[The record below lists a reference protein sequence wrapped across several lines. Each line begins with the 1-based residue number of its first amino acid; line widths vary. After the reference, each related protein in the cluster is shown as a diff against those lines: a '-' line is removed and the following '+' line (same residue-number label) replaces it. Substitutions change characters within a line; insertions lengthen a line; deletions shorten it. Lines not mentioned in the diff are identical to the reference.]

1 MPTEFRSLATLLNGE
16 RARHGAADVT
26 LAATPAPLDVLVAAS
41 EALTKF
47 EWGRNGQGVCSWCG
61 WARGTYD
68 SDAHGFDCPL
78 ATVRAALATPAPLDR
93 FEHVPSGEPSDVNGL
108 RHCLVC
114 DETWPCEPR
123 QRRDDHDL
131 RHLHDDAESG
141 SASGDPMDATYPGE
155 GGPDDWG

>member
-1 MPTEFRSLATLLNGE
+1 MTCRHDWIFAWRDHSHAWVCDRCGAYQTETPDAVIVAVARRGVGVDAMTLPDAMELARLNGE
-16 RARHGAADVT
+16 LGLAFTEALVEIDRLRAT
-26 LAATPAPLDVLVAAS
+26 LA
-41 EALTKF
+41 
-47 EWGRNGQGVCSWCG
+47 
-61 WARGTYD
+61 
-68 SDAHGFDCPL
+68 
-78 ATVRAALATPAPLDR
+78 ATPAPLDR